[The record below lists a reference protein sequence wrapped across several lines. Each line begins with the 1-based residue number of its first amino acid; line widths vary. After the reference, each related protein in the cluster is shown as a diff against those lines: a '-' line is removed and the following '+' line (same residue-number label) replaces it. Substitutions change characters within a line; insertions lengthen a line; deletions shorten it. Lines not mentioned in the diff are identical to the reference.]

1 MFGASRKCSSNDNKH
16 ILKFFTEGNFSSSN
30 EQNTW
35 LHLNIPFG
43 KFHLDIYNKM
53 ADDNGTAHP
62 HEIDFDISKD
72 HFCWIDIFIKW
83 FEDYKLLYQFV
94 RLLLKVEI
102 CPAFSGIIWRR
113 DFLCFIRRIPL
124 YFL

>member
-1 MFGASRKCSSNDNKH
+1 MFGGSRKCSSSDNKH
-16 ILKFFTEGNFSSSN
+16 ILKSFTEGNFSSSN

-72 HFCWIDIFIKW
+72 HFC
-83 FEDYKLLYQFV
+83 
-94 RLLLKVEI
+94 
-102 CPAFSGIIWRR
+102 
-113 DFLCFIRRIPL
+113 
-124 YFL
+124 